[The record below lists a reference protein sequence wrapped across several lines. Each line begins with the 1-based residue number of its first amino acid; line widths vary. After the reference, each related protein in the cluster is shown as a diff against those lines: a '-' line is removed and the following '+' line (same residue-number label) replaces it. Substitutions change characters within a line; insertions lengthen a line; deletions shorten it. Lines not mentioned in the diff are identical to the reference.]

1 MALFF
6 DYYII
11 LASDWSIV
19 RSQYTPSRST
29 SVASPLMERQMAEE
43 FWTLDVTS
51 RRLTDF
57 TAALTPRG
65 LVFCNDFWM
74 PFGCVGEHSRCC
86 VDIHVVICSGYD
98 NIFVT
103 FNFYLH

>member
-1 MALFF
+1 MISKDHNKDFF
-6 DYYII
+6 YGDMG
-11 LASDWSIV
+11 S
-19 RSQYTPSRST
+19 PSYFLGGGKNFLWQFSKT
-29 SVASPLMERQMAEE
+29 YHFIE
-43 FWTLDVTS
+43 FWTLDDTS

>member
-1 MALFF
+1 MYRARNYLSTMSMRKLC
-6 DYYII
+6 YSYI
-11 LASDWSIV
+11 
-19 RSQYTPSRST
+19 
-29 SVASPLMERQMAEE
+29 
-43 FWTLDVTS
+43 LDFRCTS
-51 RRLTDF
+51 RRMTDF

>member
-1 MALFF
+1 MA
-6 DYYII
+6 D
-11 LASDWSIV
+11 
-19 RSQYTPSRST
+19 
-29 SVASPLMERQMAEE
+29 E
-43 FWTLDVTS
+43 FWTLDDTS